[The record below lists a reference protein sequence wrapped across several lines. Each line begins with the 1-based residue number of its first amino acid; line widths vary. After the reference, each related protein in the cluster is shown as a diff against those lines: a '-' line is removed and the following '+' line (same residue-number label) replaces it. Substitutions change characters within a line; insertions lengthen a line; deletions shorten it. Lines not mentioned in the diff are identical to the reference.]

1 MKDLLVSCQIMP
13 LKELVRTVKAAEL
26 MSFLYFKHLS
36 NFSIDRI
43 VSNFVETVSKD
54 SFSQTETI
62 PQITQRYFLKVILL
76 GYPEF
81 ESMNEAS

>member
-1 MKDLLVSCQIMP
+1 MKDLLVSCQKMP
-13 LKELVRTVKAAEL
+13 LKVLVRTVKATEL
-26 MSFLYFKHLS
+26 RSFLYFKHLY

-43 VSNFVETVSKD
+43 VSNFVETASKD
-54 SFSQTETI
+54 SFSQIETI

-81 ESMNEAS
+81 RVNE